1 MNSNSISRLFGRFA
15 SHAFPPFFQRIVNRV
30 YVRIFRIDLS
40 EFAPIDSYP
49 MLNALF
55 TRALQKPRAIDS
67 SATVLI
73 SPSDSM
79 ITAQGAIANDTA
91 LQIKGMSYSPNELL
105 GIDKS
110 APNQASLERFSFIN
124 LYLSPSDYHRYHAPC
139 DMEILEARYFGGE
152 LLPVNL
158 PSLNKNQNLFVRNE
172 RVVLVAKMLESND
185 VDSGRADS
193 GRQDSKSQNTK
204 SADKLLYFVAVGA
217 LNVGQ
222 MIFHFEPRIKTNATP
237 NAKQIY
243 RYDAPIRIRKGEEL
257 GHFQMGSTI
266 VLIAPLSKLTTE
278 LGQKVRFGEKIA
290 DI

>member
-1 MNSNSISRLFGRFA
+1 MNTNSISRLFGRFA

-49 MLNALF
+49 TLNALF

-67 SATVLI
+67 SATALI

-79 ITAQGAIANDTA
+79 ITAQGVIANDTA

-110 APNQASLERFSFIN
+110 APNQVNLEGFSFIN

-172 RVVLVAKMLESND
+172 RVVLVAKMLESSELDSND
-185 VDSGRADS
+185 MDSAESKS
-193 GRQDSKSQNTK
+193 GDSKNVGN
-204 SADKLLYFVAVGA
+204 LLYFVAVGA

-222 MIFHFEPRIKTNATP
+222 MIFHFEPRIKTNAMP

-243 RYDAPIRIRKGEEL
+243 RYDTPIRIRKGEEL